1 MNKCTILVQILCC
14 KSIKTINNE
23 NQIIRLKVRLNR
35 RQKLSTV
42 NLLLWNKQSLEI
54 FKLFKQFDYIIVEGK
69 LHRNKKIERKSGF
82 SKQKDITISASR
94 IFKYKSLL

>member
-1 MNKCTILVQILCC
+1 MNKFSVLVQILCC

-23 NQIIRLKVRLNR
+23 NQIIRLKVRFNKR
-35 RQKLSTV
+35 KGLSTV

-69 LHRNKKIERKSGF
+69 LHRNEKIEKKSNV